1 MLLLQQHFSCTKY
14 TEIVKHCKMQNILLV
29 DGYNMIG
36 AWAELRP
43 LRDRSLEDARDRL
56 VELLAE
62 YKATLGW
69 RIMIVFDAYLVPGT
83 EQLYV
88 KHDVE
93 VIYTRKNE
101 TADECIE
108 RLTLQLKGRKTQIH
122 VATSD
127 MTEQNIVFGQ
137 GALRKSAREL
147 EIEMQIVQTNISS
160 KVKKTQT
167 EKPVSRISLPK
178 DVELAFEKWRRGL
191 K

>member
-1 MLLLQQHFSCTKY
+1 
-14 TEIVKHCKMQNILLV
+14 MQNVLLV

-43 LRDRSLEDARDRL
+43 LRDKSLEDARDRL

-62 YKATLGW
+62 YKATMGW
-69 RIMIVFDAYLVPGT
+69 RVIIVFDAYLVPGT
-83 EQLYV
+83 EKLYM

-93 VIYTRKNE
+93 VLFTRKNE
-101 TADECIE
+101 TADERIE
-108 RLTLQLKGRKTQIH
+108 KLTNELKGRKVQIH

-127 MTEQNIVFGQ
+127 MTEQNVVFGQ

-147 EIEMQIVQTNISS
+147 EIEIQIVQTKISS
-160 KVKKTQT
+160 KVKKTQI
-167 EKPVSRISLPK
+167 EKPASRISLSK